1 MDTLKILLVSIIQ
14 GITELLPISSSA
26 HIILFGTLLK
36 IDITSTLLVLFHFG
50 TTLAIILFFW
60 KKIFY
65 KLFSKN
71 KLVFLLKL
79 FLASLPAGI
88 AGLLFEDIISS
99 KLHHPWILGISLV
112 FWGIFMIFVE
122 RKFTKISKEKI
133 NDMEQISWKQAFI
146 IGLSQTVALIPG
158 TSRSGITTMTGIL
171 LGLDKYTAFEYSF
184 FLSVP
189 VLGGTFVWL
198 FLRNQVDSILRIVG
212 EPIIPN
218 IIITIFGTLLFSFL
232 TLWVLK
238 KIKRKNWLTFFGI
251 YRICLGILVL
261 LYFYL

>member
-36 IDITSTLLVLFHFG
+36 IDITSALLVLFHFG

-79 FLASLPAGI
+79 FLASLPAGV
-88 AGLLFEDIISS
+88 AGLLFENIISS
-99 KLHHPWILGISLV
+99 RLHDI
-112 FWGIFMIFVE
+112 
-122 RKFTKISKEKI
+122 
-133 NDMEQISWKQAFI
+133 EQISWKQAFI

-184 FLSVP
+184 FLSIP

-218 IIITIFGTLLFSFL
+218 IIITIFGTLLFSLL

-261 LYFYL
+261 LYFYLQH